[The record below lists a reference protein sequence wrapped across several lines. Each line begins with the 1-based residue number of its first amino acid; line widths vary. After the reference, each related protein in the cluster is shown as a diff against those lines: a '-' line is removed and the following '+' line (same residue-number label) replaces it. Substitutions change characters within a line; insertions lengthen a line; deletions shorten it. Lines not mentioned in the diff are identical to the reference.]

1 MARTQEQNETS
12 NEPANEP
19 ATAANGAAID
29 FASLPDST
37 IYMMV
42 DGYVGF
48 LPFERHEALTDEQN
62 VALNE
67 GRKQIALRKAQT
79 IARQAAKDGR
89 DVREAINAFL
99 AGFSP
104 SADTEFQT
112 LAVRRMELGR
122 ELLAERLD
130 ATGKAAVAE
139 QVRAGKPVIDP
150 RSKADILPGF
160 MGKYA
165 EQINARLGDWAST
178 RHETKRRGTGGA
190 VELSLGE
197 TGFDD
202 L

>member
-1 MARTQEQNETS
+1 MARSQENVTE
-12 NEPANEP
+12 
-19 ATAANGAAID
+19 ANGTAID

-48 LPFERHEALTDEQN
+48 LPFERHEALTNEQN

-79 IARQAAKDGR
+79 VARQAQKDGR

-99 AGFSP
+99 AGFNP

-122 ELLAERLD
+122 ELLAERLE
-130 ATGKAAVAE
+130 ATGKGAVAE

-150 RSKADILPGF
+150 RTKADILPGF

-165 EQINARLGDWAST
+165 GEINSRLGDWANT

-197 TGFDD
+197 SGFDD